1 MIDIT
6 FKIGGT
12 NYSALLSTYDVTYAA
27 EYGESFTALDG
38 TEYGTPRFRPIITF
52 SLIPLTE
59 AQSAALYGKL
69 SAAQSVSVQYTDPYQ
84 NAARTASFRVAS
96 DLNRVFAL
104 KSVDGNRRYTGA
116 QIVLRQRAVL

>member
-12 NYSALLSTYDVTYAA
+12 NYSALLSTYDVTYVA

-38 TEYGTPRFRPIITF
+38 TEYGAPRFRPIITF

-69 SAAQSVSVQYTDPYQ
+69 SAAQSVTIQYTDPHQ
-84 NAARTASFRVAS
+84 NAVRTASFRVAS

-116 QIVLRQRAVL
+116 QITLRQRAVL